1 MRRNQIVFSLVA
13 FLLIGFGAIGIVWMR
28 LGISDIAA
36 ECAVLEDQ
44 REVLL
49 REVQE
54 LRGQRSWAMRPSVLA
69 SLVEGRLK
77 MGVPERTI
85 HVSRKEMLRRV
96 GGKRGQF
103 VVGDRQ
109 ELAGVNSLNRAGR

>member
-1 MRRNQIVFSLVA
+1 
-13 FLLIGFGAIGIVWMR
+13 MR

-36 ECAVLEDQ
+36 ECGVLEDE

-54 LRGQRSWAMRPSVLA
+54 LRGQRSWSMRPSVLA
-69 SLVEGRLK
+69 SMVEGRLK

-85 HVSRKEMLRRV
+85 HVSRKEMLGRV
-96 GGKRGQF
+96 GGENGEF
-103 VVGDRQ
+103 IAGGRQ
-109 ELAGVNSLNRAGR
+109 EFARMNTLNRAGR

>member
-1 MRRNQIVFSLVA
+1 MSRNQIIFSLFV
-13 FLLIGFGAIGIVWMR
+13 FLFIGFGAIGIVWMR
-28 LGISDIAA
+28 LGISDIAT
-36 ECAVLEDQ
+36 ECGVLEDE

-69 SLVEGRLK
+69 SMVEGRLR

-85 HVSRKEMLRRV
+85 HVSRKEMLSRV
-96 GGKRGQF
+96 GDEKGQF
-103 VVGDRQ
+103 VAGERQ
-109 ELAGVNSLNRAGR
+109 ELAGMNTLNRAGR